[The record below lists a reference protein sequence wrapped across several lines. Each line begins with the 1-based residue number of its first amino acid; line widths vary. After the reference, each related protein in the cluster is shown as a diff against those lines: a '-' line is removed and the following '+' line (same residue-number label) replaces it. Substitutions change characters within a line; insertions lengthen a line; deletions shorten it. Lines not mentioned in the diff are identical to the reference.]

1 MSLGNQMQFTLFNG
15 DLFSKSA
22 ISQFL
27 LGNILQTRQICLF
40 MDCVE
45 MDQETN
51 FAQCPDPRRRP
62 ERRGED
68 DVIRRR
74 SDDEEASKVVDMAPL
89 KNIKEVT
96 FFPKGG
102 RRERIVYT
110 SSQGAGGNHHEVGNT
125 KSMKLSQF

>member
-27 LGNILQTRQICLF
+27 PGNILQTRQICLF

-45 MDQETN
+45 MDQETD
-51 FAQCPDPRRRP
+51 FAQCSDPRRRP

-74 SDDEEASKVVDMAPL
+74 SEDEEASKVVDSAPL
-89 KNIKEVT
+89 KNIKEFT
-96 FFPKGG
+96 FFPRGEGG
-102 RRERIVYT
+102 SE
-110 SSQGAGGNHHEVGNT
+110 
-125 KSMKLSQF
+125 LSTQVVKELVAITMRWATQRA

>member
-45 MDQETN
+45 MDQETD
-51 FAQCPDPRRRP
+51 FAQCSDPRRRP

-74 SDDEEASKVVDMAPL
+74 SDDEEANKVVDTLHL
-89 KNIKEVT
+89 KISKKLL
-96 FFPKGG
+96 FFQGG
-102 RRERIVYT
+102 EE
-110 SSQGAGGNHHEVGNT
+110 GANCLH
-125 KSMKLSQF
+125 K

>member
-1 MSLGNQMQFTLFNG
+1 MQFTLFNG

-45 MDQETN
+45 MDQETD
-51 FAQCPDPRRRP
+51 FAQCSDPRRRP

-74 SDDEEASKVVDMAPL
+74 SDDEDAAKVVDSAPL

-96 FFPKGG
+96 LFFPRGEGG
-102 RRERIVYT
+102 SE
-110 SSQGAGGNHHEVGNT
+110 
-125 KSMKLSQF
+125 LSTQVVKELVAITMRWATQRA